1 VPEEKP
7 SPKGP
12 AHGAA
17 DISAPKGE
25 KDTRS
30 DGLLFVL
37 AVYAASRM
45 FYLGAGAMFAGN
57 LPVGGFHWLTP
68 DVPPGTLNIWAHW
81 DGAWYSQIAAEGYE
95 TVAST
100 AFFPLYPLLI
110 RSFAELFGGPLALGT
125 LSVWGVLLSLL
136 ALPFALYFVYNIA
149 REGWGERTAQ
159 VTVLTLAVFP
169 TSFFLNAAYTESLF
183 LALSA
188 GSLWALRV
196 RRDLLLACALAAFA
210 TATRNVGVFLLVP
223 LAYAWLR
230 GEAGRGYGWGR
241 GVACLA
247 LASSGLV
254 AYAAYLWSR
263 SGDLF
268 LFYSAQGYWSR
279 RPTDPSSSV
288 TAVFVEAYEGLA
300 GLFRP
305 RPLADSALEDLMGR
319 LNGTTDAYNL
329 LFLLF
334 AAALLVSGLR
344 VLPFSLSAYTFLLII
359 PAVFFGKPETPLMGF
374 PRYVLVAFPLFIVL
388 AVLLKNRRRLGLWLG
403 LSAAYSLVLCAEF
416 VSWRFVA

>member
-1 VPEEKP
+1 VPKDPGAKDSAHEAAGISTTKVEED
-7 SPKGP
+7 
-12 AHGAA
+12 A
-17 DISAPKGE
+17 
-25 KDTRS
+25 RS
-30 DGLLFVL
+30 GGLLYVL
-37 AVYAASRM
+37 TIYAASRL
-45 FYLGAGAMFAGN
+45 FYLGAGTMFAGN
-57 LPVGGFHWLTP
+57 LPAGGFHWLTP

-81 DGAWYSQIAAEGYE
+81 DGAWYSQIAAEGYH

-100 AFFPLYPLLI
+100 AFFPLYPLLM
-110 RSFAELFGGPLALGT
+110 RSFAELFGGPLSLPA

-136 ALPFALYFVYNIA
+136 ALPFAFYFVYKIA
-149 REGWGERTAQ
+149 ESGWGERTAR
-159 VTVLTLAVFP
+159 TAVLSLALFP
-169 TSFFLNAAYTESLF
+169 TSFFFNAVYTESLF

-188 GSLWALRV
+188 GSIWALRV

-210 TATRNVGVFLLVP
+210 TATRNVGIFLLLP
-223 LAYAWLR
+223 LAYEWLR
-230 GEAGRGYGWGR
+230 GDAGREYGWGKA
-241 GVACLA
+241 VACLA
-247 LASSGLV
+247 LAPSGLL
-254 AYAAYLWSR
+254 AYVAYLWSR

-279 RPTDPSSSV
+279 RPTGPSTFL
-288 TAVFVEAYEGLA
+288 TAVFTEAYESLE

-305 RPLADSALEDLMGR
+305 QPLADSALEDLMGR

-334 AAALLVSGLR
+334 AAVLLVLGVR
-344 VLPFSLSAYTFLLII
+344 VLSFSLSAYTFLLVI

-388 AVLLKNRRRLGLWLG
+388 AVLLKNRRHLRLWLG
-403 LSAAYSLVLCAEF
+403 LSAAFSLVLCAEF

>member
-1 VPEEKP
+1 MPDDPSTRDSVHEAAGISTTIEEED
-7 SPKGP
+7 
-12 AHGAA
+12 A
-17 DISAPKGE
+17 
-25 KDTRS
+25 RS
-30 DGLLFVL
+30 GGLLFVL
-37 AVYAASRM
+37 TIYAASRL
-45 FYLGAGAMFAGN
+45 FYLGAGTMFAGN
-57 LPVGGFHWLTP
+57 LPAGGFHWLTP

-81 DGAWYSQIAAEGYE
+81 DGAWYSQIAAEGYY

-100 AFFPLYPLLI
+100 AFFPLYPLLM
-110 RSFAELFGGPLALGT
+110 RSFAELFGGPLSLPAL
-125 LSVWGVLLSLL
+125 SMWGVLLSLL
-136 ALPFALYFVYNIA
+136 ALPFAFYFVYNIA
-149 REGWGERTAQ
+149 REGFGERAARA
-159 VTVLTLAVFP
+159 TVLTLALFP
-169 TSFFLNAAYTESLF
+169 TSFFFNAVYTESLF

-188 GSLWALRV
+188 GSIWALQV

-210 TATRNVGVFLLVP
+210 TATRNVGIFLLVP
-223 LAYAWLR
+223 LAYEWLR
-230 GEAGRGYGWGR
+230 GEAGKEYGWGK

-247 LASSGLV
+247 LATSGLL

-263 SGDLF
+263 SGDLI

-279 RPTDPSSSV
+279 RPTGPSNSL
-288 TAVFVEAYEGLA
+288 TAVFTEAYESVE

-305 RPLADSALEDLMGR
+305 QPLADSALEDLMGR

-334 AAALLVSGLR
+334 AAVLLVLGVR
-344 VLPFSLSAYTFLLII
+344 VLSFSLSAYTFLLVI

-388 AVLLKNRRRLGLWLG
+388 AVLLKNRRHLGFWLG
-403 LSAAYSLVLCAEF
+403 LSAAFSLVLCAEF

>member
-1 VPEEKP
+1 
-7 SPKGP
+7 
-12 AHGAA
+12 
-17 DISAPKGE
+17 
-25 KDTRS
+25 
-30 DGLLFVL
+30 
-37 AVYAASRM
+37 M
-45 FYLGAGAMFAGN
+45 
-57 LPVGGFHWLTP
+57 
-68 DVPPGTLNIWAHW
+68 
-81 DGAWYSQIAAEGYE
+81 
-95 TVAST
+95 
-100 AFFPLYPLLI
+100 
-110 RSFAELFGGPLALGT
+110 RSFAELFGGPLSLPA

-136 ALPFALYFVYNIA
+136 ALPFAFYFVYNIA
-149 REGWGERTAQ
+149 REGFGERAARA
-159 VTVLTLAVFP
+159 TVLTLALFP
-169 TSFFLNAAYTESLF
+169 TSFFFNAVYTESLF

-188 GSLWALRV
+188 GSIWALQV

-210 TATRNVGVFLLVP
+210 TATRNVGIFLLVP
-223 LAYAWLR
+223 LAYEWLR
-230 GEAGRGYGWGR
+230 GEAGREYGWGK

-247 LASSGLV
+247 LAPSGLL

-279 RPTDPSSSV
+279 RPTGPSTFI
-288 TAVFVEAYEGLA
+288 TAVFTEAYESLE

-305 RPLADSALEDLMGR
+305 QPLANSVLEDLMGR

-334 AAALLVSGLR
+334 AAVLLVFGVR
-344 VLPFSLSAYTFLLII
+344 VLSFSLSAYTFLLVI

-388 AVLLKNRRRLGLWLG
+388 AVLLKNHRHLRLWLG
-403 LSAAYSLVLCAEF
+403 LSAAFSLILCAEF

>member
-1 VPEEKP
+1 VPDDPSTGDSVHEAAGISTTTEED
-7 SPKGP
+7 
-12 AHGAA
+12 A
-17 DISAPKGE
+17 
-25 KDTRS
+25 RS
-30 DGLLFVL
+30 GGLLFVL
-37 AVYAASRM
+37 TIYAASRL
-45 FYLGAGAMFAGN
+45 FYLGAGTMFAGN
-57 LPVGGFHWLTP
+57 LPAGGFHWLTP

-81 DGAWYSQIAAEGYE
+81 DGAWYSQIAAEGYH

-100 AFFPLYPLLI
+100 AFFPLYPLLM
-110 RSFAELFGGPLALGT
+110 RSLAELFGGPLSLPA

-136 ALPFALYFVYNIA
+136 ALPFAFYFVYNIA
-149 REGWGERTAQ
+149 REGFGERAARA
-159 VTVLTLAVFP
+159 TVLTLALFP
-169 TSFFLNAAYTESLF
+169 TSFFFNAVYTESLF

-188 GSLWALRV
+188 GSIWALQV

-210 TATRNVGVFLLVP
+210 TATRNVGIFLLVP
-223 LAYAWLR
+223 LAYEWLR
-230 GEAGRGYGWGR
+230 GEAGKEYGWGK

-247 LASSGLV
+247 LATSGLL

-279 RPTDPSSSV
+279 RPTGPSNSL
-288 TAVFVEAYEGLA
+288 TAVFTEAYESLE

-305 RPLADSALEDLMGR
+305 QPLADSALEDLMGR

-334 AAALLVSGLR
+334 AAVLLVLGVR
-344 VLPFSLSAYTFLLII
+344 VLTFSLSAYTFLLVI

-388 AVLLKNRRRLGLWLG
+388 AVLLKNRRHLRLWLG
-403 LSAAYSLVLCAEF
+403 LSAAFSLVLCAEF

>member
-1 VPEEKP
+1 VPDDPSTGDSVHEAAGISTTTEED
-7 SPKGP
+7 
-12 AHGAA
+12 A
-17 DISAPKGE
+17 
-25 KDTRS
+25 RS
-30 DGLLFVL
+30 GGLLFVL
-37 AVYAASRM
+37 TIYAASRL
-45 FYLGAGAMFAGN
+45 FYLGAGTMFAGN
-57 LPVGGFHWLTP
+57 LPAGGFHWLTP

-81 DGAWYSQIAAEGYE
+81 DGAWYSRIAAEGYH

-100 AFFPLYPLLI
+100 AFFPLYPLLM
-110 RSFAELFGGPLALGT
+110 RSLAELFGGPLSLPA

-136 ALPFALYFVYNIA
+136 ALPFAFYFVYNIA
-149 REGWGERTAQ
+149 REGFGERAARA
-159 VTVLTLAVFP
+159 TVLTLALFP
-169 TSFFLNAAYTESLF
+169 TSFFFNAVYTESLF

-188 GSLWALRV
+188 GSIWALQV

-210 TATRNVGVFLLVP
+210 TATRNVGIFLLVP
-223 LAYAWLR
+223 LAYEWLR
-230 GEAGRGYGWGR
+230 GEAGKEYGWGK

-247 LASSGLV
+247 LATSGLL

-279 RPTDPSSSV
+279 RPTGPSNSL
-288 TAVFVEAYEGLA
+288 TAVFTEAYESLE

-305 RPLADSALEDLMGR
+305 QPLADSALEDLMGR

-334 AAALLVSGLR
+334 AAVLLVLGVR
-344 VLPFSLSAYTFLLII
+344 VLSFSLSAYTFLLVI

-388 AVLLKNRRRLGLWLG
+388 AVLLKNRRHLGFWLG
-403 LSAAYSLVLCAEF
+403 LSAALSLVLCAEF

>member
-1 VPEEKP
+1 VPDDPSTGDSVHEAAGISTTTEED
-7 SPKGP
+7 
-12 AHGAA
+12 A
-17 DISAPKGE
+17 
-25 KDTRS
+25 RS
-30 DGLLFVL
+30 GGLLFVL
-37 AVYAASRM
+37 TIYAASRL
-45 FYLGAGAMFAGN
+45 FYLGAGTMFAGN
-57 LPVGGFHWLTP
+57 LPAGGFHWLTP

-81 DGAWYSQIAAEGYE
+81 DGAWYSRIAAEGYH

-100 AFFPLYPLLI
+100 AFFPLYPLLM
-110 RSFAELFGGPLALGT
+110 RSLAELFGGPLSLPA

-136 ALPFALYFVYNIA
+136 ALPFAFYFVYNIA
-149 REGWGERTAQ
+149 REGFGERAARA
-159 VTVLTLAVFP
+159 TVLTLALFP
-169 TSFFLNAAYTESLF
+169 TSFFFNAVYTESLF

-188 GSLWALRV
+188 GSIWALQV

-210 TATRNVGVFLLVP
+210 TATRNVGIFLLVP
-223 LAYAWLR
+223 LAYEWLR
-230 GEAGRGYGWGR
+230 GEAGKEYGWGK

-247 LASSGLV
+247 LATSGLL

-279 RPTDPSSSV
+279 RPTGPSNSV
-288 TAVFVEAYEGLA
+288 TAVFTEAYESLE

-305 RPLADSALEDLMGR
+305 QPLADSALEDLMGR
-319 LNGTTDAYNL
+319 LNGMTDAYNL

-334 AAALLVSGLR
+334 AAVLLVLGVR
-344 VLPFSLSAYTFLLII
+344 VLTFSLSAYTFLLVI

-388 AVLLKNRRRLGLWLG
+388 AVLLKNRRHLRLWLG
-403 LSAAYSLVLCAEF
+403 LSAAFSLVLCAEF

>member
-1 VPEEKP
+1 VPDDPSTGDSVHEAAGISTTTEED
-7 SPKGP
+7 
-12 AHGAA
+12 A
-17 DISAPKGE
+17 
-25 KDTRS
+25 RS
-30 DGLLFVL
+30 GGLLFVL
-37 AVYAASRM
+37 TIYAASRL
-45 FYLGAGAMFAGN
+45 FYLGAGTMFAGN
-57 LPVGGFHWLTP
+57 LPAGGFHWLTP

-81 DGAWYSQIAAEGYE
+81 DGAWYSRIAAEGYH

-100 AFFPLYPLLI
+100 AFFPLYPLLM
-110 RSFAELFGGPLALGT
+110 RSLAELFGGPLSLPA

-136 ALPFALYFVYNIA
+136 ALPFAFYFVYNIA
-149 REGWGERTAQ
+149 REGFGERAARA
-159 VTVLTLAVFP
+159 TVLTLALFP
-169 TSFFLNAAYTESLF
+169 TSFFFNAVYTESLF

-188 GSLWALRV
+188 GSIWALQV

-210 TATRNVGVFLLVP
+210 TATRNVGIFLLVP
-223 LAYAWLR
+223 LAYEWLR
-230 GEAGRGYGWGR
+230 GEAGKEYGWGK

-247 LASSGLV
+247 LATSGLL

-279 RPTDPSSSV
+279 RPTGPSNSL
-288 TAVFVEAYEGLA
+288 TAVFTEAYESLE

-305 RPLADSALEDLMGR
+305 QPLADSALEDLMGR
-319 LNGTTDAYNL
+319 LNGMTDAYNL

-334 AAALLVSGLR
+334 AAVLLVLGVR
-344 VLPFSLSAYTFLLII
+344 VLTFSLSAYTFLLVI

-388 AVLLKNRRRLGLWLG
+388 AVLLKNRRHLRLWLG
-403 LSAAYSLVLCAEF
+403 LSAAFSLVLCAEF

>member
-1 VPEEKP
+1 MGDV
-7 SPKGP
+7 
-12 AHGAA
+12 
-17 DISAPKGE
+17 
-25 KDTRS
+25 KDRN
-30 DGLLFVL
+30 GLLFVL
-37 AVYAASRM
+37 LVYAASRL
-45 FYLGAGAMFAGN
+45 FYLGAGALFASVT
-57 LPVGGFHWLTP
+57 PVARIQRTTA
-68 DVPPGTLNIWAHW
+68 DVPFGTMNLWSHW
-81 DGAWYSQIAAEGYE
+81 DGEHYVALAAAGYLQPPYN
-95 TVAST
+95 VSP
-100 AFFPLYPLLI
+100 AFFPLYPLLM
-110 RSFAELFGGPLALGT
+110 RSFAELFGGPLSLPA

-149 REGWGERTAQ
+149 REGFGERAARA
-159 VTVLTLAVFP
+159 TVLTLALFP
-169 TSFFLNAAYTESLF
+169 TSFFFNAVYTESLF

-188 GSLWALRV
+188 GSIWALQV

-210 TATRNVGVFLLVP
+210 TATRNVGIFLLVP
-223 LAYAWLR
+223 LAYEWLR
-230 GEAGRGYGWGR
+230 GEAGREYGWGK

-247 LASSGLV
+247 LAPSGLL

-279 RPTDPSSSV
+279 RPTGPS
-288 TAVFVEAYEGLA
+288 TFITTVFTEAYESLE

-305 RPLADSALEDLMGR
+305 QPLANSALEDLMGR

-334 AAALLVSGLR
+334 AAVLLVLGVR
-344 VLPFSLSAYTFLLII
+344 VLSFSLSAYTFLLVI
-359 PAVFFGKPETPLMGF
+359 PAVFFGNPETPLMGF

-388 AVLLKNRRRLGLWLG
+388 AVLLKNHRHLRLWLG
-403 LSAAYSLVLCAEF
+403 LSAAFSLILCAEF

>member
-1 VPEEKP
+1 MPEDPGAKE
-7 SPKGP
+7 S
-12 AHGAA
+12 AHEAA
-17 DISAPKGE
+17 GISTTKAE
-25 KDTRS
+25 EDARS
-30 DGLLFVL
+30 GGLLFVL
-37 AVYAASRM
+37 TIYAASRL
-45 FYLGAGAMFAGN
+45 FYLGAGTMFAGN
-57 LPVGGFHWLTP
+57 LPAGGFHWLTP

-81 DGAWYSQIAAEGYE
+81 DGAWYSQIAAEGYH

-100 AFFPLYPLLI
+100 AFFPLYPLLM
-110 RSFAELFGGPLALGT
+110 RSFAELFGGPLSLPA

-136 ALPFALYFVYNIA
+136 ALPFAFYFVYKIA
-149 REGWGERTAQ
+149 ESGWGERTAR
-159 VTVLTLAVFP
+159 TAVLSLAVFP
-169 TSFFLNAAYTESLF
+169 TSFFFNAVYTESLF

-188 GSLWALRV
+188 GSIWALRV

-210 TATRNVGVFLLVP
+210 TATRNVGIFLLVP
-223 LAYAWLR
+223 LAYEWLR
-230 GEAGRGYGWGR
+230 GEAGREYGWGK

-247 LASSGLV
+247 LAPSGLL
-254 AYAAYLWSR
+254 AYVVYLWSR

-279 RPTDPSSSV
+279 RPTGPSTFL
-288 TAVFVEAYEGLA
+288 TAVFTEAYESLE

-305 RPLADSALEDLMGR
+305 QPLADSVLEDLMGR

-334 AAALLVSGLR
+334 AAVLLVLGVR
-344 VLPFSLSAYTFLLII
+344 VLSFSLSAYTFLLVI

-388 AVLLKNRRRLGLWLG
+388 AVLLKNRRHLRLWLG
-403 LSAAYSLVLCAEF
+403 LSAAFSLVLCAEF

>member
-1 VPEEKP
+1 MTQARGDSVHEAAGISTTTEED
-7 SPKGP
+7 
-12 AHGAA
+12 A
-17 DISAPKGE
+17 
-25 KDTRS
+25 RS
-30 DGLLFVL
+30 GGLLFVL
-37 AVYAASRM
+37 TIYAASRL
-45 FYLGAGAMFAGN
+45 FYLGAGTMFAGN
-57 LPVGGFHWLTP
+57 LPAGGFHWLTP

-81 DGAWYSQIAAEGYE
+81 DGAWYSRIAAEGYH

-100 AFFPLYPLLI
+100 AFFPLYPLLM
-110 RSFAELFGGPLALGT
+110 RSLAELFGGPLSLPA

-136 ALPFALYFVYNIA
+136 ALPFAFYFVYNIA
-149 REGWGERTAQ
+149 REGFGERAARA
-159 VTVLTLAVFP
+159 TVLTLALFP
-169 TSFFLNAAYTESLF
+169 TSFFFNAVYTESLF

-188 GSLWALRV
+188 GSIWALQV

-210 TATRNVGVFLLVP
+210 TATRNVGIFLLVP
-223 LAYAWLR
+223 LAYEWLR
-230 GEAGRGYGWGR
+230 GEAGKEYGWGK

-247 LASSGLV
+247 LATSGLL

-279 RPTDPSSSV
+279 RPTGPSNSL
-288 TAVFVEAYEGLA
+288 TAVFTEAYESLE

-305 RPLADSALEDLMGR
+305 QPLADSALEDLMGR

-334 AAALLVSGLR
+334 AAVLLVLGVR
-344 VLPFSLSAYTFLLII
+344 VLSFSLSAYTFLLVI

-388 AVLLKNRRRLGLWLG
+388 AVLLKNRRHLGFWLG
-403 LSAAYSLVLCAEF
+403 LSAALSLVLCAEF

>member
-1 VPEEKP
+1 MR
-7 SPKGP
+7 
-12 AHGAA
+12 AA
-17 DISAPKGE
+17 PLLTSMGDE
-25 KDTRS
+25 KDR

-37 AVYAASRM
+37 LVYAASRL
-45 FYLGAGAMFAGN
+45 FYLGAGALFASVV
-57 LPVGGFHWLTP
+57 PVARFQRITA
-68 DVPPGTLNIWAHW
+68 DVPFGTMNLWSHW
-81 DGAWYSQIAAEGYE
+81 DGEHYVALAAGGYLQPPDN
-95 TVAST
+95 VSP
-100 AFFPLYPLLI
+100 AFFPLYPLLV
-110 RSFAELFGGPLALGT
+110 RSLAELFGGPLALGA
-125 LSVWGVLLSLL
+125 LSVWGVLLSLI
-136 ALPFALYFVYNIA
+136 AFPFALYFLYNIA

-159 VTVLTLAVFP
+159 VTLLSLAFFP
-169 TSFFLNAAYTESLF
+169 TSFFFNAAYTESLF
-183 LALSA
+183 LALS
-188 GSLWALRV
+188 GGCIWALRV
-196 RRDLLLACALAAFA
+196 RRDLLLACALCGFA

-223 LAYAWLR
+223 LAYEWLR
-230 GEAGRGYGWGR
+230 GEAGRGYGWGK
-241 GVACLA
+241 GVASLA

-279 RPTDPSSSV
+279 RPTDLSTSV
-288 TAVFVEAYEGLA
+288 TSVFVEAYESLA

-305 RPLADSALEDLMGR
+305 RPMADSAVEDLMGR

-334 AAALLVSGLR
+334 AAALLVAGLR
-344 VLPFSLSAYTFLLII
+344 VLPFSLSAYTFLLVI

-388 AVLLKNRRRLGLWLG
+388 AVLLKNRRHLGLWLG

>member
-1 VPEEKP
+1 MTQARGDSVHEAAGISTTTEED
-7 SPKGP
+7 
-12 AHGAA
+12 A
-17 DISAPKGE
+17 
-25 KDTRS
+25 RS
-30 DGLLFVL
+30 GGLLFVL
-37 AVYAASRM
+37 TIYAASRL
-45 FYLGAGAMFAGN
+45 FYLGAGTMFAGN
-57 LPVGGFHWLTP
+57 LPAGGFHWLTP

-81 DGAWYSQIAAEGYE
+81 DGAWYSRIAAEGYH

-100 AFFPLYPLLI
+100 AFFPLYPLLM
-110 RSFAELFGGPLALGT
+110 RSLAELFGGPLSLPA

-136 ALPFALYFVYNIA
+136 ALPFAFYFVYNIA
-149 REGWGERTAQ
+149 REGFGERAARA
-159 VTVLTLAVFP
+159 TVLTLALFP
-169 TSFFLNAAYTESLF
+169 TSFFFNAVYTESLF

-188 GSLWALRV
+188 GSIWALQV

-210 TATRNVGVFLLVP
+210 TATRNVGIFLLVP
-223 LAYAWLR
+223 LAYEWLR
-230 GEAGRGYGWGR
+230 GEAGKEYGWGK

-247 LASSGLV
+247 LATSGLL

-279 RPTDPSSSV
+279 RPTGPSNSL
-288 TAVFVEAYEGLA
+288 TAVFTEAYESLE

-305 RPLADSALEDLMGR
+305 QPLADSALEDLMGR
-319 LNGTTDAYNL
+319 LNGMTDAYNL

-334 AAALLVSGLR
+334 AAVLLVLGVR
-344 VLPFSLSAYTFLLII
+344 VLTFSLSAYTFLLVI

-388 AVLLKNRRRLGLWLG
+388 AVLLKNRRHLRLWLG
-403 LSAAYSLVLCAEF
+403 LSAAFSLVLCAEF